1 MPAYR
6 KPTHKELTKS
16 RDPRVAQSL
25 LVQQENYVN
34 LLRQAASLL
43 GDGNLSSAG
52 TIEQLIQVGKQDL
65 NRLRQLSG
73 GRIRPRKRPQNPLS
87 GETCC
92 VYLDECGAH
101 ELRSPDA
108 YRVFVLSAVIIRDSD
123 FGEVDR
129 AWKDFKA
136 RALGSPDIIVH
147 EPDVRKADEPFYKH
161 RTYKLEEMRH
171 TFASLPFGIVSVV
184 VHRDNYLQDFG
195 LGPVD
200 NSLPAHI
207 YWMALDFLMERVA
220 MALDLQFNGARGRVV
235 AEARTPLLDTELQYE
250 YARLLIQG
258 TSYIWDGWFRRTF
271 PPGITFE
278 PKLTNSTGLQLADLS
293 ARPVGDK
300 VVNKRKS
307 PYLWNE
313 IRAKMCPDLETQNSI
328 LGLKI
333 MPWRPR
339 YKDLWKG

>member
-1 MPAYR
+1 MPSYR
-6 KPTHKELTKS
+6 KPTHKELAKS
-16 RDPRVAQSL
+16 RDPRVAHAL

-34 LLRQAASLL
+34 LLRQATTLL
-43 GDGNLSSAG
+43 GDANPQSSG
-52 TIEQLIQVGKQDL
+52 VIDQLIQAGLQDL
-65 NRLRQLSG
+65 NRLRQLSK
-73 GRIRPRKRPQNPLS
+73 GRIVSRKRPQNRLS
-87 GETCC
+87 GDTCC
-92 VYLDECGAH
+92 VYVDECGAH
-101 ELRSPDA
+101 ELRNQDP

-129 AWKDFKA
+129 AWKDFKTS
-136 RALGSPDIIVH
+136 ALGSPDVIVH
-147 EPDVRKADEPFYKH
+147 EPDVRKADGPFDNPH
-161 RTYKLEEMRH
+161 RRYKLAEMRR
-171 TFASLPFGIVSVV
+171 TFGSLPLTIVTVV
-184 VHRDNYLQDFG
+184 VHRDEYLQDFG

-220 MALDLQFNGARGRVV
+220 MALDLQFQGATARVV
-235 AEARTPLLDTELQYE
+235 AEARGLLQDTELQYE

-271 PPGITFE
+271 PPGVKFE
-278 PKLTNSTGLQLADLS
+278 PKTANSTGLQLADLV

-300 VVNKRKS
+300 VINKRKN
-307 PYLWNE
+307 PYLWDE
-313 IRAKMCPDLETQNSI
+313 IRAKMCPLVETQNSI

-339 YKDLWKG
+339 YKDLWK